1 MRKPRSG
8 FLFVTFLFL
17 GMALW
22 LPAEDVPETN
32 YDESETLPCEIT
44 EQFIISPDRLR
55 AGGPAGFINRVS
67 ASVCGRITAYC
78 GRAPQY
84 ASLPMHSTEDI
95 SMILSHSLR
104 C

>member
-1 MRKPRSG
+1 MRKPCSG
-8 FLFVTFLFL
+8 FLFFTFLFL

-22 LPAEDVPETN
+22 LPAEDVPETT

-44 EQFIISPDRLR
+44 EQFVISPDRLP
-55 AGGPAGFINRVS
+55 AGEPAGFINRVS

-78 GRAPQY
+78 GRDPQY
-84 ASLPMHSTEDI
+84 ASLPVHPTGNI
-95 SMILSHSLR
+95 FIILSHSLR